1 MAPEAAAEI
10 GRISAALV
18 AALAEAKAMADAG
31 RFGADFAELVRHA
44 REMGELLTE
53 ALDEHGDSVGEY
65 AREVAAS
72 LTAAIE
78 NLEQLIHDPGPVH

>member
-10 GRISAALV
+10 ARISAALV
-18 AALAEAKAMADAG
+18 AALAEAKARADAG
-31 RFGADFAELVRHA
+31 QYGADFAELVRHA

-53 ALDEHGDSVGEY
+53 ALAEHRDSVGEY
-65 AREVAAS
+65 ARAVAAS

-78 NLEQLIHDPGPVH
+78 NLERMVRHPRPVH